1 MIIIMITIIKYTD
14 ALLNNRYFHR
24 IPLNIFN
31 KNGTRGVQF
40 PRTLVW
46 GKPRWIL
53 NNTEINYRVSKERSC
68 PRESSSSKNILLFI
82 LFKFIIRHS
91 FFPLKYIY
99 KKKYEYPN
107 L

>member
-40 PRTLVW
+40 PRTLV
-46 GKPRWIL
+46 
-53 NNTEINYRVSKERSC
+53 
-68 PRESSSSKNILLFI
+68 
-82 LFKFIIRHS
+82 
-91 FFPLKYIY
+91 
-99 KKKYEYPN
+99 
-107 L
+107 